1 MRNKWCCFLARH
13 ESKTRYRNWWLKKIP
28 NGFCTGFI
36 TSMRSSWLNIQPWLS
51 MFTFDMQQLS
61 ISDWKEKR
69 IMVNGQGYRTMHWRV
84 HRMNT
89 FEVMSG
95 IVSRV
100 CKIICKVYVRSAAWF
115 LGSCHPS
122 LDTRVRRSAAG
133 PQSCSYQREFSRIR
147 ATKRITSWLGNHFV
161 QHICSQMAFISH
173 FSCATERQ
181 NAAGSLSCDQPP
193 V

>member
-1 MRNKWCCFLARH
+1 
-13 ESKTRYRNWWLKKIP
+13 
-28 NGFCTGFI
+28 
-36 TSMRSSWLNIQPWLS
+36 MRSSWLNIQPGFQCLHLTCNSFQSVIERRKGW
-51 MFTFDMQQLS
+51 
-61 ISDWKEKR
+61 
-69 IMVNGQGYRTMHWRV
+69 
-84 HRMNT
+84 MNT

-100 CKIICKVYVRSAAWF
+100 CKIIYKVYIRSAAWF

-122 LDTRVRRSAAG
+122 LDPRLRRSAAS

-181 NAAGSLSCDQPP
+181 NAAGSLSCDQLP